1 MHFKHSLFWRILLI
15 FFSLLGLVGSSFTLV
30 SIFEADRFFNETNQ
44 YLHHNLA
51 DYLIDERFSTV
62 NPFLE
67 DGQVNK
73 PLFGDIMHDMMAV
86 NRNIEVYLLDSI
98 GFVKYCIVL
107 DDYDFEENKLQVD
120 LGPVHNFIQQ
130 KSQDVK
136 PSMLGEDPRNPEVN
150 KVFSAAS
157 LDKIGQQGYI
167 YIILTGK
174 DYDIAKANLAGTHLK
189 YLGKTIIGISVLL
202 AFLIGA
208 VLIWYLMR
216 HLRKIIFVIHEFEQG
231 DYQARIKVHGK
242 GELNYLARQ
251 FNRMADK
258 VVQSIEEIKNTEK
271 LRRELVANISHDLRT
286 PLAIIYGYVETF
298 REKNEKLS
306 ANEKRRFFEH
316 ISSNVDNLKRL
327 VDELFELSRLEAKQ
341 VMLRREPIYVNE
353 MIYDL
358 IEDYKL
364 IAAERSIS
372 ISSNLLLRRKGV
384 MIMADPSLINRVLQN
399 LLDNAIR
406 FTAEGGKIVIGAIE
420 NNSTVSIHVKD
431 SGIGIS
437 EQELPNIFKR
447 YYTRTEVGSKKSSGL
462 GLAIAKH
469 IIELHESNFIVSSEP
484 NKGSD
489 FSFELPIL
497 NL

>member
-1 MHFKHSLFWRILLI
+1 MHFRNSLFWRILLI
-15 FFSLLGLVGSSFTLV
+15 FFSVLGLVSSSFTLV
-30 SIFEADRFFNETNQ
+30 SIFEADQFFNETNQ

-86 NRNIEVYLLDSI
+86 NRNIEVYLLDSV

-107 DDYDFEENKLQVD
+107 DDYHFEENKLQVD
-120 LGPVHNFIQQ
+120 LRPIQDFIKL
-130 KSQDVK
+130 KSVGIK
-136 PSMLGEDPRNPEVN
+136 PSMMGQDPRNPKVK

-157 LDKIGQQGYI
+157 LEKIGQNGFI

-174 DYDIAKANLAGTHLK
+174 DYELAKANLVGTHLK
-189 YLGKTIIGISVLL
+189 YLGRTIIAISTLL
-202 AFLIGA
+202 AFIIGA
-208 VLIWYLMR
+208 ILIWYLMR
-216 HLRKIIFVIHEFEQG
+216 HLRKIILVINEFEQG
-231 DYQARIKVHGK
+231 DYKARIKIRGS
-242 GELNYLARQ
+242 GELNYLAKQ

-298 REKNEKLS
+298 QEKNEKLS
-306 ANEKRRFFEH
+306 PSEKQRFFEH
-316 ISSNVDNLKRL
+316 ISSNVDNLKKL
-327 VDELFELSRLEAKQ
+327 VDELFELSKLEAKQ

-358 IEDYKL
+358 IQDYKS
-364 IAAERSIS
+364 IASEKSITL
-372 ISSNLLLRRKGV
+372 SSHFTLRRKSV
-384 MIMADPSLINRVLQN
+384 MVMADPSLINRVLQN
-399 LLDNAIR
+399 LVDNAIR
-406 FTAEGGKIVIGAIE
+406 FTADGGKIIIGAIE
-420 NNSTVSIHVKD
+420 NRRTVSIHVKD
-431 SGIGIS
+431 TGMGIS
-437 EQELPNIFKR
+437 KHDLPNIFKR
-447 YYTRTEVGSKKSSGL
+447 YYTRTEVGNKKSSGL

-469 IIELHESNFIVSSEP
+469 IIELHESDFKVSSEP
-484 NKGSD
+484 DQGSD